1 MDSVNQVFEF
11 FSVTTISI
19 PLGQMVLFVIM
30 VSICMV
36 MGKFKLGLLTTYL
49 FVFYWGFIFNRA
61 IFIDAAG
68 NASIGLF
75 AYAFFGLSMAVAALV
90 GFMTASHN

>member
-1 MDSVNQVFEF
+1 MDGINQVFEF
-11 FSVTTISI
+11 FSKTTISI

-30 VSICMV
+30 VSVCMV
-36 MGKFKLGLLTTYL
+36 TGKFKLGLLTTYI

-68 NASIGLF
+68 NASMGLF
-75 AYAFFGLSMAVAALV
+75 VYAFFGLSMVVAALV
-90 GFMTASHN
+90 GFMTAQHN

>member
-1 MDSVNQVFEF
+1 
-11 FSVTTISI
+11 
-19 PLGQMVLFVIM
+19 M

-36 MGKFKLGLLTTYL
+36 LGKFKLGLLTTYL

-68 NASIGLF
+68 NASAGLF
-75 AYAFFGLSMAVAALV
+75 VYAFFGLSMAVAALA
-90 GFMTASHN
+90 GFMTAPHN